1 MEDKLNKDILW
12 VEQYRPSTID
22 DLVLPENIKGTFR
35 EIISQDKIPN
45 LILSGSAGVGKTS
58 AAMVLCKALNCDYII
73 VNGSDEGRLIE
84 TLRNKLTQY
93 CSSVSMSGGRKV
105 VIMDEADYM
114 TPDSVQPA
122 MRGFMEKFSSN
133 CSFIF
138 TCNFKNRIIEP
149 IHSRCAVIDY
159 RITDTDKQ
167 KLAAEFMNRCI
178 TILTDNNIEY
188 DGNVVAELIMKHLPD
203 FRRVLNELQRYSV
216 SGNIDSG
223 ILLNISD
230 ANMKELIECLKSKN
244 FKGVRTWVVDNIDN
258 DPQKIFRK
266 IYDHLYTSADPN
278 TIPQIILHIAEYQY
292 KSAFVADQEI
302 NLMACLVEIMTNAK
316 FK

>member
-1 MEDKLNKDILW
+1 MNKDILW

-22 DLVLPENIKGTFR
+22 DLILPEGIKSTFR
-35 EIISQDKIPN
+35 EIIGQDKIPN

-58 AAMVLCKALNCDYII
+58 AAMVLCKSLNCDYII

-122 MRGFMEKFSSN
+122 MRGFIERFSSN

-159 RITDTDKQ
+159 QIKDSDKQ
-167 KLAAEFMNRCI
+167 KLASNFMNRCI
-178 TILTDNNIEY
+178 SILTENNINYEEK
-188 DGNVVAELIMKHLPD
+188 VVAELIMKHLPD

-223 ILLNISD
+223 ILLNINH

-244 FKGVRTWVVDNIDN
+244 FKGV
-258 DPQKIFRK
+258 
-266 IYDHLYTSADPN
+266 S
-278 TIPQIILHIAEYQY
+278 
-292 KSAFVADQEI
+292 
-302 NLMACLVEIMTNAK
+302 
-316 FK
+316 

>member
-1 MEDKLNKDILW
+1 MNKDILW
-12 VEQYRPSTID
+12 VERYRPSTID
-22 DLVLPENIKGTFR
+22 DLILPESIKTTFSK
-35 EIISQDKIPN
+35 IISQGKIPN
-45 LILSGSAGVGKTS
+45 LILSGSAGTGKTS
-58 AAMVLCKALNCDYII
+58 AAMVLCKSLDCDYMII
-73 VNGSDEGRLIE
+73 NGSDEGRLIE

-105 VIMDEADYM
+105 VIIDEADYM

-122 MRGFMEKFSSN
+122 MRGFIEKFSSN

-159 RITDTDKQ
+159 SATDPRQ
-167 KLAAEFMNRCI
+167 MAGEFLARCNF
-178 TILTDNNIEY
+178 ILKENEIGFEEP
-188 DGNVVAELIMKHLPD
+188 VVAELIMKHFPD

-230 ANMKELIECLKSKN
+230 ANMNELAEALKSKN
-244 FKGVRTWVVDNIDN
+244 FKEVRSWVVNNLDN
-258 DPQKIFRK
+258 DPQKVYRK
-266 IYDHLYTSADPN
+266 IYDKLYEKCDPSS
-278 TIPQIILHIAEYQY
+278 IPAIILNIAEYQY
-292 KSAFVADQEI
+292 KSAFVGDQEI
-302 NLMACLVEIMTNAK
+302 NLMACLVEIMSNAK

>member
-1 MEDKLNKDILW
+1 MNKDILW

-22 DLVLPENIKGTFR
+22 DLVLPEDIKSTFR

-58 AAMVLCKALNCDYII
+58 AAMVLCRALNCDYII

-167 KLAAEFMNRCI
+167 KLASDFMKRCI
-178 TILTDNNIEY
+178 TILTDNNIQY
-188 DGNVVAELIMKHLPD
+188 DGNVVAEVIMKHLPD

-244 FKGVRTWVVDNIDN
+244 FKGVRTWVVNNMDN

-266 IYDHLYTSADPN
+266 IYDHLYQSADPS